1 MNDSPSLSPERIT
14 HLLERTGDLKG
25 ELLDFAM
32 GAEHGEELAERLSE
46 AEHEYGG
53 LDEAGRA
60 LIIEAFLR
68 EETPDGGASAL
79 ERFAAERRPRLDT
92 ADREVVLGW
101 MDIVHGVF
109 EVQGRD
115 GEGIRLHNL
124 IDDLV
129 YTVYSTMGGKVF
141 DALEEGW
148 FLTASLVPLWPGS
161 GAWTVA
167 GYVAPRRPEDGPAL
181 AQAAVEMVT
190 RSPVLTLRNPR
201 LAERAWELEA
211 ENRADFIARHGG
223 DLVVMSG
230 EQAKEELLVFAR
242 GENERANAQADAEQ
256 DGAPEMDGT
265 PADSIPFNETPLHGE
280 FPEGEDIALIYDE
293 RDGLYYVAGFGRVD
307 ELLAHPELAADPLHL
322 EELREYLDDDSVPPS
337 ALRRLV
343 QRHPDTAD
351 QVFAALLGEPEFR
364 WERDGEDLLR
374 RRKSANY
381 EREPVPGITVLGDR
395 LTELAKRAG

>member
-1 MNDSPSLSPERIT
+1 MHDSPSLSAERTT

-46 AEHEYGG
+46 AEHEYGA

-68 EETPDGGASAL
+68 EEGSDGGAAIL

-92 ADREVVLGW
+92 ADREMVLGW

-141 DALEEGW
+141 DSLEEGW
-148 FLTASLVPLWPGS
+148 FATASLVPLWPGS

-167 GYVAPRRPEDGPAL
+167 GYMAPRRPEDGPAL
-181 AQAAVEMVT
+181 ARAAVEMVT
-190 RSPVLTLRNPR
+190 RSPMLALRNPR
-201 LAERAWELEA
+201 LVERAWELEA
-211 ENRADFIARHGG
+211 EDRAYFISRHGG
-223 DLVVMSG
+223 DLVIVSG
-230 EQAKEELLVFAR
+230 EQVKEELLVFAR
-242 GENERANAQADAEQ
+242 RENERADAEATAGRDEGPADAV
-256 DGAPEMDGT
+256 
-265 PADSIPFNETPLHGE
+265 PFDDVPRHGE
-280 FPEGEDIALIYDE
+280 FPEGEGIALIYDE
-293 RDGLYYVAGFGRVD
+293 RDGLYYVAGFGLVD
-307 ELLAHPELAADPLHL
+307 ELFANPELAADPLRL
-322 EELREYLDDDSVPPS
+322 EDLREYLDDDSVPPS
-337 ALRRLV
+337 AIRRLV

-351 QVFAALLGEPEFR
+351 QVFTAFLGEPEFR
-364 WERDGEDLLR
+364 WERDGEELLR
-374 RRKSANY
+374 RWKSSDY